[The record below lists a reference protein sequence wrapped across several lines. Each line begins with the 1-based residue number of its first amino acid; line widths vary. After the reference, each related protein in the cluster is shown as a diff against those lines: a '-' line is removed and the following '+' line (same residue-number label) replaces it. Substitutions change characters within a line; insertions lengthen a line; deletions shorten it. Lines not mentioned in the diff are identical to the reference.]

1 MNAPGDD
8 WRRNA
13 LDDFREWLESV
24 PDSSMASP
32 VCEDMDGELAAGC
45 DLHGLF
51 REFAALRQE
60 VRAQN
65 REQSKA
71 VREIAKASDLFE
83 RLAAESQRR
92 QQEAEALSRER
103 GKDLASL
110 ERRARTAAEADCI
123 RSFLEVRDAL
133 ARGSEAASQLRNRR
147 LGILPGTRR
156 RLAGVAEG
164 YELALRRFD
173 RVLAELGVE
182 PVGTVGHP
190 FDSRTMHA
198 TRTVRAPGAADG
210 EVVEEHLAGFTR
222 NGAVLRLAD
231 VGVKRPGEGE

>member
-1 MNAPGDD
+1 MSTPGDD
-8 WRRNA
+8 WRRVA
-13 LDDFREWLESV
+13 LDEFREWLESV
-24 PDSSMASP
+24 PDSALDAP
-32 VCEDMDGELAAGC
+32 AREDMDGELAAGC

-51 REFAALRQE
+51 RELAALRQE

-83 RLAAESQRR
+83 RFAAESQRR
-92 QQEAEALSRER
+92 QQETEALSRER
-103 GKDLASL
+103 SKDLAAL
-110 ERRARTAAEADCI
+110 ERRARSAAEAECI

-133 ARGSEAASQLRNRR
+133 ARGAEAASRLRNRR
-147 LGILPGTRR
+147 LGFLPGARR
-156 RLAGVAEG
+156 RLEGVAEG

-182 PVGTVGHP
+182 SVRTVGYP

-198 TRTVRAPGAADG
+198 ARTVRAPGAADG
-210 EVVEEHLAGFTR
+210 EVVEELLAGFTR

-231 VGVKRPGEGE
+231 VGVKRSVQGE